1 MSSAAPSMTSLAASQ
16 PECSRSARAAG
27 VWGTLRGVVPRP
39 WGSKGPA
46 PPAAGGPS
54 AAPTADRPSLER
66 NSLTASSAPASGAST
81 PKEQERAGAG
91 PGAPD
96 FGYSR
101 GLEKKYE
108 VLRELGRGGNGVVY
122 VVRDRGTGAEYA
134 LKSIP
139 KVLTDPKLSDA

>member
-1 MSSAAPSMTSLAASQ
+1 MSSASTSLAHLASSA
-16 PECSRSARAAG
+16 ETSRGAKAAG
-27 VWGTLRGVVPRP
+27 LWGTLRGAVPRP
-39 WGSKGPA
+39 WGSKQQA
-46 PPAAGGPS
+46 PPAAAGA
-54 AAPTADRPSLER
+54 AAPTADHPSLER
-66 NSLTASSAPASGAST
+66 SSITASAPASGTST
-81 PKEQERAGAG
+81 PKEQERAGAA

-122 VVRDRGTGAEYA
+122 VCRERGTGAEYA

-139 KVLTDPKLSDA
+139 KVLTDPSLSDA